1 MTTGKTDEGNLGQP
15 SGGAE
20 PSTSQTSGSPSQPLP
35 EYVKTLM
42 DRLDEQDKFIK
53 GLQKGTDKRFERQEG
68 NIKRILELK
77 DRGLD
82 EAQIERELF
91 IDQLYQGQ
99 KAPEAKPT
107 PDKSDKASG
116 FDISAIDAALEL
128 PANDSRVTDL
138 KLKFGSDPIAYLREA
153 HKLKS
158 QLSSTSPTPAEMP
171 LPQGGAK
178 TEKSVE
184 ALKADYIKE
193 IQTMR
198 GNKQGIKAVQ
208 EKYRK
213 LGINPGSIDFR
224 L

>member
-1 MTTGKTDEGNLGQP
+1 MTGQTDEGNLGQS

-20 PSTSQTSGSPSQPLP
+20 PSTSQTSDSSSQPLP
-35 EYVKTLM
+35 AYVKTIIE
-42 DRLDEQDKFIK
+42 RLDKQDVFLR
-53 GLQKGTDKRFERQEG
+53 GLQKGTDKQIG
-68 NIKRILELK
+68 QVKSDIKRVLELK

-82 EAQIERELF
+82 ETQIERELF
-91 IDQLYQGQ
+91 IDSLYQGQ
-99 KAPEAKPT
+99 KAPEVKPT
-107 PDKSDKASG
+107 PDKSDKTSG

-138 KLKFGSDPIAYLREA
+138 KLKFGNDPIAYLREA

-178 TEKSVE
+178 TEKSAE
-184 ALKADYIKE
+184 ALKSDYIKE
-193 IQTMR
+193 VQTMR